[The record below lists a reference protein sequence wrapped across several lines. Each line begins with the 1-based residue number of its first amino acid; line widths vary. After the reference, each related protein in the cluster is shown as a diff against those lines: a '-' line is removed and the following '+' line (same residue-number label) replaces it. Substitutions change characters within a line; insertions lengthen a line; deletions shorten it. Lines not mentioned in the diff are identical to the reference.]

1 MTRDFEDHCWRGFV
15 DDETEEIY
23 SHYKRDVF
31 VGENPAVLMV
41 DVYKASYEG
50 GQQRV
55 IDVIKEHPSSCGER
69 AWAMV
74 EPAKQLLEAS
84 RSAGIPIT
92 YCTGDTRSSSNKGRA
107 TNRQV
112 LNEHNESYD
121 ILEELAPED
130 GELVV
135 YKQRASAFYGTP
147 LMSHLT
153 QMGIQ
158 SLIMGG
164 GTTSGCLRA
173 AVQDAKA
180 NGFHV
185 TLVEECCYDRTEM
198 NHMVNLFD
206 MHHKYADV
214 MHLDEVLTHINGMGE
229 VKKAS

>member
-84 RSAGIPIT
+84 RAAGIPIT
-92 YCTGDTRSSSNKGRA
+92 YCTGDTRSSSSKGRA

-121 ILEELAPED
+121 ILDELAPED

-147 LMSHLT
+147 QMSHLT

-185 TLVEECCYDRTEM
+185 TLVEECCYDRTAM

-214 MHLDEVLTHINGMGE
+214 MHLDEVLTHINGIRE

>member
-1 MTRDFEDHCWRGFV
+1 MAREFEDHCWRDFI
-15 DDETEEIY
+15 DAETQEIY
-23 SHYKRDVF
+23 SHYKRNVF
-31 VGENPAVLMV
+31 VGDNVAVLMV

-50 GQQRV
+50 GQQKV

-74 EPAKQLLEAS
+74 EPAKQLLSAA
-84 RSAGIPIT
+84 RAAGIPVT
-92 YCTGDTRSSSNKGRA
+92 YCTGDTRSQSSNGRA

-112 LNEHNESYD
+112 LDEHEESYE
-121 ILEELAPED
+121 ILDELAPQSD
-130 GELVV
+130 ELVV

-185 TLVEECCYDRTEM
+185 TLVEECCYDRTAV

-214 MHLDEVLTHINGMGE
+214 MHLDEVLEHIEGLGDLQ
-229 VKKAS
+229 KAS